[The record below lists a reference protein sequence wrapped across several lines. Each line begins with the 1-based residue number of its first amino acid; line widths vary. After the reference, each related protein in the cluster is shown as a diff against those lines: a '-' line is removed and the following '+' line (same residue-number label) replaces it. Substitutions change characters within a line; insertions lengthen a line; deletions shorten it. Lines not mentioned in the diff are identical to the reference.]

1 MVKDSTPID
10 GPSSANSRLP
20 KAKSAASNGNRVFA
34 LGGDGRGAWSR
45 RQRDIAELHIG
56 DLGGQDILSEAQLSL
71 ARRTAT
77 LEVTLEQ
84 LEAAMS
90 EGKDVDLDQ
99 YGRLYG
105 HLRRGLETLGLQ
117 RVARDVDGH
126 EWTLAEIAADLAAK
140 RIQEAP
146 QPPKTPDEPS
156 TSPKGLDGSP
166 EAPESLQ

>member
-1 MVKDSTPID
+1 VGNDAQ
-10 GPSSANSRLP
+10 SAGKTRLR
-20 KAKSAASNGNRVFA
+20 SAVSAGNRHFVA
-34 LGGDGRGAWSR
+34 EGDGRSVWAR
-45 RQRDIAELHIG
+45 RQRDIAQMHVA

-71 ARRTAT
+71 CRRTAT

-117 RVARDVDGH
+117 RVSRDVTP
-126 EWTLAEIAADLAAK
+126 TLEAVVAEIHAK
-140 RIQEAP
+140 KARNDQ
-146 QPPKTPDEPS
+146 TD
-156 TSPKGLDGSP
+156 
-166 EAPESLQ
+166 